1 MAQEI
6 DQKALEAF
14 LLDNPELGQLEALL
28 DEFNIFEAVGAV
40 RQEVRHSDFLAF
52 LLNPRERHGLDATF
66 VQQLLLAAIQASE
79 NETGITAI
87 DLALWKLDELQVLR
101 EWQNID
107 ILLLDETHRFA
118 VIIENKVD
126 SGEHS
131 QQLQRYWG
139 FVQQR
144 YAGWRIMGLFL
155 TPDGRDP
162 SDGRYIS
169 LDYGLIHDLVL
180 EIAKTRASTLG
191 ADVQTLMRHYAQ
203 MLRRHIMPD
212 SDIAQLAQRI
222 YKKHQRALDL
232 IFEQRPDLQ
241 SEMRDFLQTMIQE
254 TPGMILDHTTKTA
267 VRCCPEAWD
276 TPLLQQGEGWTPT
289 GRMLLLEFNNRP
301 DRLLLRLYI
310 GPGPQ
315 PLREQLYN
323 LALAHPQIFNV
334 SKRGGSVQGYYKT
347 IYGQDL
353 LRARDFE
360 GAVLDELTPKVQQ
373 KWDSFVGGRLGEI
386 TAVLQS
392 ATWLWEDESIIEEKT
407 R

>member
-1 MAQEI
+1 MTEAYS

-28 DEFNIFEAVGAV
+28 DEFNIFEAIGAV

-52 LLNPRERHGLDATF
+52 LLNPRERHGLGAAF
-66 VQQLLLAAIQASE
+66 AQLLLLTAVRANE
-79 NETGITAI
+79 NETGVTAV
-87 DLALWKLDELQVLR
+87 DLALWELNDLQVLR

-107 ILLLDETHRFA
+107 ILLLNEAHRFA

-131 QQLQRYWG
+131 GQLPRYWRIVRQRYP
-139 FVQQR
+139 
-144 YAGWRIMGLFL
+144 GWQVLGLFL
-155 TPDGRDP
+155 TPDGREP
-162 SDGRYIS
+162 SDERYLP
-169 LDYGLIHDLVL
+169 LDYGLIHNLVADMA
-180 EIAKTRASTLG
+180 EARASTLG

-232 IFEQRPDLQ
+232 IFEHRPDLQ
-241 SEMRDFLQTMIQE
+241 SELRDYLIAMIE
-254 TPGMILDHTTKTA
+254 ATPGMILDHATKTY

-276 TPLLQQGEGWTPT
+276 APLLRQGAGWTPT
-289 GRMLLLEFNNRP
+289 GRMLLLEFSNRT

-323 LALAHPQIFNV
+323 LALAHPLVFNV
-334 SKRGGSVQGYYKT
+334 SKRGGSVQGSYKT

-353 LRARDFE
+353 LRARDYE
-360 GAVLDELTPKVQQ
+360 SATLDELTPKVQQ

-392 ATWLWEDESIIEEKT
+392 ADWLWEDASAQTTE
-407 R
+407 